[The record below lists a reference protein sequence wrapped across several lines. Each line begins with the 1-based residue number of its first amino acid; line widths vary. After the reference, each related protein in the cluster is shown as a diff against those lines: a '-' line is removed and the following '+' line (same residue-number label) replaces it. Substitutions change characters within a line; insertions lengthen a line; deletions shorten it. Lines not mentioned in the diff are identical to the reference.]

1 MPNTTNKEYSLQ
13 VAVCRYLNLKY
24 PQLLFLSDTVAN
36 VKLTP
41 AQGGRNA
48 AIQKRDFSCPDIII
62 FQPNQKYNGL
72 FMELKV
78 NSPYN
83 RDGTLRKQKVV
94 VKKGGIV
101 VDEYDHLEEQAR
113 AMRMLRDR
121 GYWADFVWSL
131 DEAMRI
137 IDKYMEDKL

>member
-24 PQLLFLSDTVAN
+24 PQLLFMSDTVSS

-48 AIQKRDFSCPDIII
+48 AIQKRDFSCPDLII
-62 FQPNQKYNGL
+62 FHPNEKYNGL
-72 FMELKV
+72 FMELKIS
-78 NSPYN
+78 SPYN
-83 RDGTLRKQKVV
+83 RDGSLRKQKVT

-131 DEAMRI
+131 DDAMRI
-137 IDKYMEDKL
+137 IDKYMEGKL

>member
-24 PQLLFLSDTVAN
+24 PQLLFMSDTVAS

-48 AIQKRDFSCPDIII
+48 AIQKRDFSCPDLII
-62 FQPNQKYNGL
+62 FHPNEKYNGL
-72 FMELKV
+72 FMELKIS
-78 NSPYN
+78 SPYN
-83 RDGTLRKQKVV
+83 RDGSLRKQKVT

-131 DEAMRI
+131 DDAMRI
-137 IDKYMEDKL
+137 IDKYMEGKL